1 MRVED
6 HFVRIYAVREAV
18 MLYDI
23 DCVRVR
29 VCVYGGV
36 VRLCI
41 ALLSFSIF
49 SVCIYCE

>member
-29 VCVYGGV
+29 VCVWGCCAFV
-36 VRLCI
+36 HQLDH
-41 ALLSFSIF
+41 LF
-49 SVCIYCE
+49 